1 MRISDAMMSSN
12 YLEDLSKSREKLA
25 SIQRQMSSQKKI
37 EQPSDSPEGCVR
49 VMDFQSKVS
58 QTAVYQKNIENGLSY
73 IKESVTLLNQMD
85 SSITDVLATISD
97 SRNGVLSNSN
107 LVGISEKID
116 SAITSLLDLANTK
129 YNGKF
134 LFGGTDYSTA
144 PFGLTSDLSAVEV
157 KANDITGNQNIRI
170 SENRI
175 QNVNIPGSDIF
186 STIVTQNGNLNSG
199 SAVGATTTAS
209 SQVYGADG
217 TAYTLNVSYQ
227 KTAANT
233 YSMTYDI
240 LDGGGTTVL
249 AAPPAAQA
257 YVFDS
262 ATGMLK
268 TVNGGAPAK
277 TSIKVA
283 GSKIEFLLDSTQ
295 LVEEN
300 AASSVS
306 NSANQKTNIFNT
318 LMSIRDN
325 LKNGVRPTVAQEAEV
340 QAFFD
345 NLLNKESQIGNIQN
359 QMENVQEIL
368 TSKTT
373 NLKKLISNEMDVD
386 MPKLLIDLQNQEY
399 VLEMSYKMASMILP
413 KSLMDYL

>member
-12 YLEDLSKSREKLA
+12 YLKDLSSAREKLA
-25 SIQRQMSSQKKI
+25 NIQKQMSSQKKI
-37 EQPSDSPEGCVR
+37 QQPSDSPAGTAR
-49 VMDFQSKVS
+49 VMDLQVKMS
-58 QTAVYQKNIENGLSY
+58 QAGVYQKNIDSGITF
-73 IKESVTLLNQMD
+73 IKESITSLGEIDTSIATVLQTIKD
-85 SSITDVLATISD
+85 SKNA
-97 SRNGVLSNSN
+97 VLSNSN
-107 LVGISEKID
+107 LVGLSEKID
-116 SAITSLLDLANTK
+116 SVLSAIMDQANSQ
-129 YNGKF
+129 YDGKF
-134 LFGGTDYSTA
+134 LFGGTDNATA
-144 PFGLTSDLSAVEV
+144 PFGYTTDQTAIEV

-170 SENRI
+170 SDNRI
-175 QNVNIPGSDIF
+175 QNINIPGSDIF
-186 STIVTQNGNLNSG
+186 STIVTQAGNLNSAA
-199 SAVGATTTAS
+199 AVGAVSTS
-209 SQVYGADG
+209 STQVYDSGG

-233 YSMTYDI
+233 YNMTYDI

-249 AAPPAAQA
+249 AAPPAAKA
-257 YVFDS
+257 FAFDS

-268 TVNGGAPAK
+268 TIDGNAPGP
-277 TSIKVA
+277 TSIKVP

-295 LVEEN
+295 LQETN

-318 LMSIRDN
+318 LISIRDN
-325 LKNGVRPTVAQEAEV
+325 LKNGVKPTAEQESQV

-345 NLLNKESQIGNIQN
+345 NLVNKESQIGNIQT
-359 QMENVQEIL
+359 QMENVQEL
-368 TSKTT
+368 LKQKTT
-373 NLKKLISNEMDVD
+373 NFQELIAGEMEVD